1 MASAIESKVTVIGS
15 FEPLIKRMSDKSQR
29 GILRASLRRAM
40 RQSVLKE
47 AKSNVKKVAG
57 SKHSKSLKV
66 LSKATN
72 QKAEARMGADR
83 ETDWAKI
90 GHLFENG
97 TKPHTAE
104 AGRTGPATRTRP
116 KSGKKLMVGRK
127 DGEIYGKSVNNPGMR
142 ARPWLAPAWA
152 LKKMNAVEMF
162 GLFVIEELE
171 KAISKGK
178 K

>member
-1 MASAIESKVTVIGS
+1 MALPISAQIKVEGS
-15 FEPLIKRMSDKSQR
+15 FESLIKKMSDKSQR

-47 AKSNVKKVAG
+47 AKKNVKQVSG
-57 SKHSKSLKV
+57 SKHSKALIV
-66 LSKATN
+66 LSQATN
-72 QKAEARMGADR
+72 QKAQALMGAKK

-97 TKPHTAE
+97 TKPHIAE
-104 AGRTGPATRTRP
+104 AGRTGPATRSRR

-127 DGEIYGKSVNNPGMR
+127 TGEIYGTRVNNPGMR

-152 LKKMNAVEMF
+152 LKKNNAVEKF
-162 GLFVIEELE
+162 GLFVIEELD
-171 KAISKGK
+171 KAIAKGK
-178 K
+178 R